1 MNRASLDQELV
12 ERAIRDEPG
21 ARDRLL
27 EASLPKAL
35 AWCMRLGGPKVDAE
49 DAAHDALMIVWTRIS
64 SLRSPARYNAWLY
77 GIVRRVLAA
86 HRRRAWIRR
95 WAPGVEAEGV
105 ASGPTP
111 VKQAQQA
118 QLAKGVQEAL
128 EKLPPKQRE
137 VLVLCELE
145 ERTDVEVAE
154 MLGVPLGTV
163 KSRLRLARARF
174 GKTAARMRLNEQIP
188 GREIEEPQSELA

>member
-1 MNRASLDQELV
+1 MAGINVDPELV
-12 ERAIRDEPG
+12 GQAIRNEPG

-27 EASLPKAL
+27 EVSLPAVL
-35 AWCMRLGGPKVDAE
+35 TWTTRLGGPKVDPE
-49 DAAHDALMIVWTRIS
+49 DAAHDALMIVWTKLEA
-64 SLRSPARYNAWLY
+64 LRNPERYGAWLY

-86 HRRRAWIRR
+86 HRRRAWVKR
-95 WAPGVEAEGV
+95 WVPGVDAEQPDRTATPAAEAED
-105 ASGPTP
+105 
-111 VKQAQQA
+111 A
-118 QLAKGVQEAL
+118 QLIRGVQAAL

-174 GKTAARMRLNEQIP
+174 TQTASRMKLDTAVSSRK
-188 GREIEEPQSELA
+188 EE